1 MKYLSNRD
9 EFLKRSLNKIEEY
22 KSIEIDL
29 EKLNET
35 DNSGPF
41 ANDIP
46 WNDSLLVRLIN
57 SAIRKA
63 KIGANLLRIK
73 AVNRRLE
80 DAFEDLL
87 GSSLTAEMSDEDKK
101 NKNKVSVFK
110 FLEELEKEVKAGGN
124 VGEIKRLTDGAI
136 KNISGI
142 EDLENKEALIKQ
154 LEDFKKFLEQFKDTE
169 GGKEGEEGDTEEL
182 DITELV
188 DSQKNIETK
197 QEEYFNNLF
206 NQLNDLQSKLGEM
219 DNIMNKLNSLENKI
233 EKYREKTP
241 QEKLEL
247 RTYDSYPFSQKL
259 SQFFDDKSEE
269 MEKTGK
275 NDYVLTSDEVT
286 DINVNDIKNSFQPG
300 GGMDNEV
307 YKTSFR

>member
-1 MKYLSNRD
+1 M
-9 EFLKRSLNKIEEY
+9 SL
-22 KSIEIDL
+22 
-29 EKLNET
+29 
-35 DNSGPF
+35 
-41 ANDIP
+41 
-46 WNDSLLVRLIN
+46 
-57 SAIRKA
+57 
-63 KIGANLLRIK
+63 
-73 AVNRRLE
+73 
-80 DAFEDLL
+80 
-87 GSSLTAEMSDEDKK
+87 DKK
-101 NKNKVSVFK
+101 II
-110 FLEELEKEVKAGGN
+110 KE
-124 VGEIKRLTDGAI
+124 
-136 KNISGI
+136 I
-142 EDLENKEALIKQ
+142 ERHRKINQYI
-154 LEDFKKFLEQFKDTE
+154 LEQVGATPEQDALGALAPVPGAEPAPAPAPAEAIPPAAPETPQPIDVESDPDVEKIDD
-169 GGKEGEEGDTEEL
+169 EGESQEKGDESGSEEL

-300 GGMDNEV
+300 GGLDKEV

>member
-1 MKYLSNRD
+1 M
-9 EFLKRSLNKIEEY
+9 SL
-22 KSIEIDL
+22 
-29 EKLNET
+29 
-35 DNSGPF
+35 
-41 ANDIP
+41 
-46 WNDSLLVRLIN
+46 
-57 SAIRKA
+57 
-63 KIGANLLRIK
+63 
-73 AVNRRLE
+73 
-80 DAFEDLL
+80 
-87 GSSLTAEMSDEDKK
+87 DKK
-101 NKNKVSVFK
+101 IIS
-110 FLEELEKEVKAGGN
+110 
-124 VGEIKRLTDGAI
+124 EIERYRTI
-136 KNISGI
+136 NQYI
-142 EDLENKEALIKQ
+142 
-154 LEDFKKFLEQFKDTE
+154 LEQAAIPPAEDPLGALAPEAGATPPPAPAGAVPPPAPEAEPQIIDVENDPDVEKIDDE
-169 GGKEGEEGDTEEL
+169 GKSEEGEGDGSEEL
-182 DITELV
+182 DVTELV
-188 DSQKNIETK
+188 DSQKNIEVK

-247 RTYDSYPFSQKL
+247 RTYDSYPFNQKL

-300 GGMDNEV
+300 GGMDKEV

>member
-1 MKYLSNRD
+1 M
-9 EFLKRSLNKIEEY
+9 SL
-22 KSIEIDL
+22 
-29 EKLNET
+29 
-35 DNSGPF
+35 
-41 ANDIP
+41 
-46 WNDSLLVRLIN
+46 
-57 SAIRKA
+57 
-63 KIGANLLRIK
+63 
-73 AVNRRLE
+73 
-80 DAFEDLL
+80 
-87 GSSLTAEMSDEDKK
+87 DKK
-101 NKNKVSVFK
+101 II
-110 FLEELEKEVKAGGN
+110 KE
-124 VGEIKRLTDGAI
+124 
-136 KNISGI
+136 I
-142 EDLENKEALIKQ
+142 ERY
-154 LEDFKKFLEQFKDTE
+154 KKINQYILEQVGAAPEEDVLGALAPAPGAEVAPAPAPAEATPPPAPTTEPQPIDVESDPDVEKIDDEGESQE
-169 GGKEGEEGDTEEL
+169 GGEESGSEEL

-300 GGMDNEV
+300 GGLDKEV